1 MNIESIINSLNNN
14 QYIDSNPSYNNLC
27 NLFTYNNNINSIQY
41 NVNYVFDNIDKIN
54 IMSLDSNNF
63 YIIVDFHKNLSDI
76 INLIRSNY
84 KIALVIN
91 YDTEIYNIEN
101 VSLPILFCIYTK
113 IQFKIYFNNKEKF
126 IDEYINGN
134 IYIIYNSYTFSIDLI
149 NKLLIE
155 YKINKSIS
163 NNRGMTFQN
172 GILINDLDL
181 D

>member
-14 QYIDSNPSYNNLC
+14 LYIDSNPSYNYLC
-27 NLFTYNNNINSIQY
+27 NIFTYNNYINSIQY
-41 NVNYVFDNIDKIN
+41 NVNYIFDTIDKIN
-54 IMSLDSNNF
+54 IISVNPQWF

-76 INLIRSNY
+76 INLIKSNY
-84 KIALVIN
+84 KISLIIN

-101 VSLPILFCIYTK
+101 VSLPILYSIYTK
-113 IQFKIYFNNKEKF
+113 LQFKIYFNNKEKF
-126 IDEYINGN
+126 REDYINGN
-134 IYIIYNSYTFSIDLI
+134 IYIKYDSYTFSIDLI

-155 YKINKSIS
+155 YKLYKSIS